1 MTPAELCLY
10 YVSPMLYRAT
20 TQKIIA
26 DSHLWA
32 LRDNYSELRAEN
44 DHLRNALNTIGGTTE
59 PATTFYENAIWR
71 LHDLMDDIREAQN
84 DGNLSD
90 AADLAYEAR
99 PLFQL
104 FPDQPDNRTY
114 AEKSRAELIATGK
127 FTGEEIDAIRAQL
140 THNPHF
146 QRTDTP

>member
-1 MTPAELCLY
+1 MT
-10 YVSPMLYRAT
+10 RAT
-20 TQKIIA
+20 DA
-26 DSHLWA
+26 DTL
-32 LRDNYSELRAEN
+32 
-44 DHLRNALNTIGGTTE
+44 
-59 PATTFYENAIWR
+59 YENTIWR
-71 LHDLMDDIREAQN
+71 LHDLIDDIREAQN

-104 FPDQPDNRTY
+104 FPDQPDDRTY

-127 FTGEEIDAIRAQL
+127 FTGEEIDAVRAQL